1 MKKISIFL
9 LPFLFSS
16 FFFLSCE
23 STFRIPGESRTILKN
38 IAVEYYNIAEGY
50 VGIKN
55 YSKACEYYKL
65 AMRDEELYLSSYY
78 KLARAYALAQN
89 WDSAKECYEELLSR
103 DSENVN
109 LKISIAYITA
119 MRGEND
125 EAIEQFR
132 NLNEENPYVQS
143 ILENYITLLLFVGRA
158 EDAEK
163 LYFTLKE
170 KFPDSS
176 KIKDFSQKLTE
187 SIDNFVDDD
196 GKNDEKGDEKEKSGD
211 KNAGAEN
218 KKADIEKS
226 KPASSV
232 KK

>member
-1 MKKISIFL
+1 
-9 LPFLFSS
+9 
-16 FFFLSCE
+16 
-23 STFRIPGESRTILKN
+23 
-38 IAVEYYNIAEGY
+38 
-50 VGIKN
+50 
-55 YSKACEYYKL
+55 
-65 AMRDEELYLSSYY
+65 
-78 KLARAYALAQN
+78 
-89 WDSAKECYEELLSR
+89 
-103 DSENVN
+103 
-109 LKISIAYITA
+109 
-119 MRGEND
+119 
-125 EAIEQFR
+125 EQFR
-132 NLNEENPYVQS
+132 KLNEENPYVQS

-176 KIKDFSQKLTE
+176 KIKDFSQKLAE

-196 GKNDEKGDEKEKSGD
+196 GKNDEKDDEKEKSGD

-218 KKADIEKS
+218 KKTDPEKS